1 MKSDKSKTNVNN
13 FKIMLLGEA
22 GVGKTSLVTRYTRGK
37 FSPQT
42 TTTVGV
48 NRIPLSLLA
57 KKDYN
62 DNYNENNDNYNDNND
77 NDNNEVFNFQLLD
90 TAGCYAFHSLIESY
104 VTNIDVVIFVY
115 DITDKESFA
124 CLPLWNEMIKKTLQC
139 NNNNKRLLKI
149 LLGNKR
155 DMEHLREVQFKNA
168 TNYAEFEGMT
178 HVEVSVKEE

>member
-77 NDNNEVFNFQLLD
+77 NDNNDND
-90 TAGCYAFHSLIESY
+90 
-104 VTNIDVVIFVY
+104 
-115 DITDKESFA
+115 
-124 CLPLWNEMIKKTLQC
+124 
-139 NNNNKRLLKI
+139 NNDNDNYNDNND
-149 LLGNKR
+149 N
-155 DMEHLREVQFKNA
+155 DN
-168 TNYAEFEGMT
+168 N
-178 HVEVSVKEE
+178 